1 MKQVLKKKSGI
12 MRLLEIAGE
21 KKGLLIC
28 SGILS
33 MLSAVFML
41 VPYVSVYY
49 ILAELL
55 SHAADLSSVDGPAMI
70 RWGWIA
76 LWGLVAGL
84 ITMYL
89 GGMASHIAAFRILY
103 GLRVQ
108 LAEQIGR
115 LPLGYL
121 TRTSIGAVKK
131 TLEQNVE
138 KIEQF
143 VAHQIP
149 DMCNALA
156 TVVVMFAVLFY
167 LNFWMALVCLAAIA
181 LGFGIQASM
190 WVGEDAK
197 KWVKLYYDAL
207 EEINASAV
215 QYVRG
220 MPAVKVFGQTVH
232 SFRRFYDDM
241 IRYRDF
247 CVRFSDSFQN
257 GFAFFKTILASLL
270 SFILPVGVL
279 LLSRDPAGTAFALV
293 LLFFIVLGPGTAA
306 PLYKFLYLSSSL
318 RDIAEGVDRI
328 DAVFAE
334 PTVPEPEHPAKPET
348 YSVEFDGVSFSYDG
362 ASTRTEALSG
372 ISFTAEQGKVTALV
386 GPSGSG
392 KTTIANLIPRFWDVG
407 EGAVRIGGVDVRRM
421 RTEDL
426 MDTVSF
432 VFQDTFLFFDTLYEN
447 IRVGKP
453 GASREEVYSAARAAQ
468 CHDFI
473 ERLPQGYDTLIGE
486 GGIYLSGGE
495 EQRVSVARAIL
506 KGAPILVLDEAT
518 AFADPENE
526 YKMQMALAELV
537 KEKTVIVIAHRLSS
551 IRAADQI
558 LVLKEGRIAERGT
571 HEELLETEGVYR
583 RMWDA
588 YTDASSWVIEK
599 GGAA

>member
-167 LNFWMALVCLAAIA
+167 LNFWMALVCLAAIT

>member
-103 GLRVQ
+103 GLRVR

-143 VAHQIP
+143 VAHQIH

-588 YTDASSWVIEK
+588 YTDASGWVIEK

>member
-1 MKQVLKKKSGI
+1 M
-12 MRLLEIAGE
+12 
-21 KKGLLIC
+21 
-28 SGILS
+28 
-33 MLSAVFML
+33 
-41 VPYVSVYY
+41 
-49 ILAELL
+49 
-55 SHAADLSSVDGPAMI
+55 
-70 RWGWIA
+70 
-76 LWGLVAGL
+76 
-84 ITMYL
+84 
-89 GGMASHIAAFRILY
+89 
-103 GLRVQ
+103 
-108 LAEQIGR
+108 
-115 LPLGYL
+115 
-121 TRTSIGAVKK
+121 
-131 TLEQNVE
+131 
-138 KIEQF
+138 
-143 VAHQIP
+143 
-149 DMCNALA
+149 
-156 TVVVMFAVLFY
+156 
-167 LNFWMALVCLAAIA
+167 
-181 LGFGIQASM
+181 
-190 WVGEDAK
+190 
-197 KWVKLYYDAL
+197 KLYYDAL

-241 IRYRDF
+241 VRYRDF

-279 LLSRDPAGTAFALV
+279 LLSRDPAGMAFALV
-293 LLFFIVLGPGTAA
+293 LLFFVILGPGTAA

-318 RDIAEGVDRI
+318 RDISEGVDRI

-334 PTVPEPEHPAKPET
+334 PTVPEPEQPRKPET
-348 YSVEFDGVSFSYDG
+348 YSVEFDGVSFSYDAPG
-362 ASTRTEALSG
+362 ASTRVEALSG

-392 KTTIANLIPRFWDVG
+392 KTTVANLIPRFWDVG

-453 GASREEVYSAARAAQ
+453 GASREEVYAAARAAQ

-473 ERLPQGYDTLIGE
+473 ERLPKGYDTLIGE
-486 GGIYLSGGE
+486 GGVYLSGGE

-526 YKMQMALAELV
+526 YKMQMALRELV

-551 IRAADQI
+551 IRGADQI
-558 LVLKEGRIAERGT
+558 LVLEEGHIAERGT
-571 HEELLETEGVYR
+571 HEELLREGGVYR

-588 YTDASSWVIEK
+588 YTDAASWVIEK
-599 GGAA
+599 GGVA